1 MEEKFVKAAR
11 ILERL
16 SEETFGPNDNW
27 SIPGMQ
33 LHRAKNGN
41 EDAKTSICLMVG
53 ASVGLSAKDVER
65 VFDSLY
71 GGTNENKQHKTRYNM
86 KKTIRLSESDLHR
99 VIEESVKKVFME
111 SIDSVSPDPFGTF
124 ADSYHSQ
131 SKEDAMFLNK
141 NCPWRK
147 NPDCDTVEG
156 LIEWGNNCSRDFES
170 GKLSIRNYLGDLNR
184 MANGGI

>member
-1 MEEKFVKAAR
+1 MN
-11 ILERL
+11 
-16 SEETFGPNDNW
+16 TG
-27 SIPGMQ
+27 
-33 LHRAKNGN
+33 
-41 EDAKTSICLMVG
+41 
-53 ASVGLSAKDVER
+53 
-65 VFDSLY
+65 
-71 GGTNENKQHKTRYNM
+71 NM
-86 KKTIRLSESDLHR
+86 KRRIRLTESDLHR
-99 VIEESVKKVFME
+99 VIKESVKKVFME

-147 NPDCDTVEG
+147 NPDCGTVEG